1 MQTMAIGFLPKKL
14 DLDLVIWNI
23 HRTLE
28 DKVFLIPKRGAF
40 KPFIWQHFSIAG
52 ARRRGFVIE
61 DGLIK
66 IKV

>member
-28 DKVFLIPKRGAF
+28 DKVFLMPKQGNF
-40 KPFIWQHFSIAG
+40 KPFIWRWFTIAQ
-52 ARRRGFVIE
+52 ARKRGFIIE

-66 IKV
+66 IKM

>member
-28 DKVFLIPKRGAF
+28 DKVFITPKQGNF
-40 KPFIWQHFSIAG
+40 KPFIWQG
-52 ARRRGFVIE
+52 YTENQLKRRGF
-61 DGLIK
+61 K
-66 IKV
+66 IKARQRKKR